1 MKKLIHICFMLC
13 AALSAVA
20 QEQQEKVLHVYD
32 WKDLMSQHPF
42 PNSEIVS
49 MDGMSVLK
57 IQNTN
62 NAPLEISLLTIT
74 NTSLIKKTDTI
85 SWDMKYDGVQNAE
98 HWRTNHFGWAI
109 SSSISGTIS
118 LITHIPPSASGGDE
132 RTNEESYDLFKSENW
147 KRQDFLVDNQ
157 EIEGLPTKLD
167 LKLFLPGA
175 GTVYLRPLKLIGIKS
190 DWWSPQ
196 MSGLIGGTAG
206 ALLGCL
212 GGLLGLLAA
221 VGKARGFVLTMTK
234 MLIALGML
242 MAIAGI
248 LAVASSQPYAVWYPL
263 VLTGGILTFVF
274 SVNLYPIKKRYDD
287 LEIRRMASMDA
298 TGH

>member
-1 MKKLIHICFMLC
+1 
-13 AALSAVA
+13 
-20 QEQQEKVLHVYD
+20 
-32 WKDLMSQHPF
+32 
-42 PNSEIVS
+42 
-49 MDGMSVLK
+49 
-57 IQNTN
+57 
-62 NAPLEISLLTIT
+62 
-74 NTSLIKKTDTI
+74 
-85 SWDMKYDGVQNAE
+85 
-98 HWRTNHFGWAI
+98 
-109 SSSISGTIS
+109 
-118 LITHIPPSASGGDE
+118 
-132 RTNEESYDLFKSENW
+132 
-147 KRQDFLVDNQ
+147 
-157 EIEGLPTKLD
+157 
-167 LKLFLPGA
+167 
-175 GTVYLRPLKLIGIKS
+175 
-190 DWWSPQ
+190 

-221 VGKARGFVLTMTK
+221 MGKARGFVLTMTK